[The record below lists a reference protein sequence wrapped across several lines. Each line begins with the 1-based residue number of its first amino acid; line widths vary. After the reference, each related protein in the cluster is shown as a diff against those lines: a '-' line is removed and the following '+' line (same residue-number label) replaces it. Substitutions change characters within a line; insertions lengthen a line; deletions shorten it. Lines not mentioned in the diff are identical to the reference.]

1 MSLYSASVKK
11 PITTLVVFIG
21 VIILGIYSF
30 FYLPVDFFPKLEPP
44 IITVFTFYQG
54 ANASDIEENITK
66 RLENNFSTL
75 TNLKKITSTSKE
87 NTSVLMLEF
96 EWGKNLDEAT
106 NEVRDALGR
115 AERYLPADAEK
126 PVIFKFS
133 ASMVPVII
141 YSVTADQSYA
151 ALTDILDNK
160 VVAPLNRIDGVGS
173 VMMIGG
179 PIRAV
184 MVDIDPRKL
193 DAYNLSLEQIGNA
206 LRTENID
213 MPAGNI
219 EMGMVNYPVR
229 VEGRFTN
236 SDQVKDIIISN
247 INSKVVYL
255 KDVATVRD
263 DLKKATLDD
272 KTNGRKSV
280 RLMVQK
286 QSGANTVQVAKD
298 VKAKLAEVTG
308 SLPEDVKIETV
319 IDTSD
324 YIQKSISNLTETI
337 YFAILFVI
345 LIVLFFLG
353 SWRATFIVFLSIPTS
368 LIVSFIYLF
377 LTDNSLNIITLSSIS
392 IAIGLVVDDAIV
404 VLENIVRNMKK
415 GSFPREAAIYGTN
428 EVAMAVISTTLT
440 IIAVFLPLT
449 MLGDLTGEIFA
460 PLGAVVT
467 ITIATSVIVSLTLT
481 PMMASRILK
490 ISKTKKEAK
499 SIGAKVAVF
508 NEKIITAIDAFY
520 EKTLK
525 FAVNNRPLIIIL
537 AILIFGS
544 SLFLVNRVGFEFMPA
559 SDNGRISAQ
568 VELIEGTRLDI
579 TTQLARKIEAIIKE
593 KYPEIEIISTSA
605 GSAESGSMLSIFQ
618 KSGSYIISFIMTLP
632 PVEERTRDIFEIS
645 DLLRQDL
652 AGFPE
657 IVKYSVN
664 PGSMTSSMSSSS
676 FGMSVGGGSTI
687 EVKIFGHD
695 FNNTNIVAEQVSAAL
710 KKIEGTRDV
719 TISRDKEKPELQV
732 KLNRD
737 KMSNLALSTVMVS
750 SAIRNRING
759 LTATQYREEG
769 EEYDIIINYDE
780 KFRQSTV
787 DLENMTIQ
795 NMRGQ
800 LIRLGDIASV
810 EQYFSPPNIER
821 ENKER
826 LVKVTAFLM
835 QTDLSTVT
843 AELNRQVSQ
852 MNIPPEIE
860 IEYGGSAKDMQD
872 SFRDLIILLVLSI
885 VLVYIVMAS
894 QFESFR
900 EPFIIMFSLPFAF
913 TGVFLALWISG
924 TTLNVISFIGA
935 IMLVGIVV
943 KNGIILVDYTNLLRD
958 RGVFLKS
965 AVVQGGRLRLRPV
978 LMTSLTMILA
988 MIPLVL
994 SKGEGSEIWRPMGI
1008 SLMGGLTFS
1017 TLITLIVIPV
1027 IYTIFGAAR
1036 MKRERKNN
1044 PSND

>member
-1 MSLYSASVKK
+1 
-11 PITTLVVFIG
+11 
-21 VIILGIYSF
+21 
-30 FYLPVDFFPKLEPP
+30 
-44 IITVFTFYQG
+44 
-54 ANASDIEENITK
+54 
-66 RLENNFSTL
+66 
-75 TNLKKITSTSKE
+75 
-87 NTSVLMLEF
+87 
-96 EWGKNLDEAT
+96 
-106 NEVRDALGR
+106 
-115 AERYLPADAEK
+115 
-126 PVIFKFS
+126 
-133 ASMVPVII
+133 
-141 YSVTADQSYA
+141 
-151 ALTDILDNK
+151 
-160 VVAPLNRIDGVGS
+160 
-173 VMMIGG
+173 
-179 PIRAV
+179 
-184 MVDIDPRKL
+184 
-193 DAYNLSLEQIGNA
+193 
-206 LRTENID
+206 
-213 MPAGNI
+213 
-219 EMGMVNYPVR
+219 MGMVNYPVR

-247 INSKVVYL
+247 VNSKVVYL

-308 SLPEDVKIETV
+308 SLPEDLKIETV

-377 LTDNSLNIITLSSIS
+377 LTGNSLNIITLSSIS

-404 VLENIVRNMKK
+404 VLENIIRNMKK
-415 GSFPREAAIYGTN
+415 GSFPREASIYGTN

-449 MLGDLTGEIFA
+449 MLGGLTGEIFG

-481 PMMASRILK
+481 PMLSSRILK

-499 SIGAKVAVF
+499 GIGAKVAGF
-508 NEKIITAIDAFY
+508 NEKIVTAIDTFY

-525 FAVNNRPLIIIL
+525 YAVNNRPLIIIL

-544 SLFLVNRVGFEFMPA
+544 SLFLVSRVGFEFMPE

-568 VELIEGTRLDI
+568 VELIEGTKLDI
-579 TTQLARKIEAIIKE
+579 TTKLARKIEAIIKE
-593 KYPEIEIISTSA
+593 KYPEISIISTSA
-605 GSAESGSMLSIFQ
+605 GSAESGSILSIFQ

-632 PVEERTRDIFEIS
+632 PVEERTRDIFVIS
-645 DLLRQDL
+645 DLLRKDL
-652 AGFPE
+652 AEFPE

-676 FGMSVGGGSTI
+676 FGMSVGGGSNI
-687 EVKIFGHD
+687 VVKIFGHD
-695 FNNTNIVAEQVSAAL
+695 FDNTNLIAEQVSTAL
-710 KKIEGTRDV
+710 KNIKGTRDV
-719 TISRDKEKPELQV
+719 TISRDKEKPELQI

-737 KMSNLALSTVMVS
+737 KMSSLALSTAMVS

-769 EEYDIIINYDE
+769 EEYDIVVNYE
-780 KFRQSTV
+780 ESFRQSTV

-800 LIRLGDIASV
+800 FIRLGDIASV
-810 EQYFSPPNIER
+810 EQFFSPPNIER

-826 LVKVTAFLM
+826 LVNVTASLTG
-835 QTDLSTVT
+835 TDLSAVT
-843 AELNRQVSQ
+843 TELDRQISQ
-852 MNIPPEIE
+852 MNIPSEID

-872 SFRDLIILLVLSI
+872 SFRDLILLLILSI
-885 VLVYIVMAS
+885 TLVYIVMAS

-958 RGVFLKS
+958 RGVSLKK
-965 AVVQGGRLRLRPV
+965 AVVHGGRLRLRPV

>member
-66 RLENNFSTL
+66 RLEDNFSTL

-247 INSKVVYL
+247 VNSKVVYL

-404 VLENIVRNMKK
+404 VLENIIRNMKK
-415 GSFPREAAIYGTN
+415 GSFPRVAAIYGTN
-428 EVAMAVISTTLT
+428 EVAMAVIATPLT

-499 SIGAKVAVF
+499 GIGAKVAGF
-508 NEKIITAIDAFY
+508 NERIITAIDAFY

-537 AILIFGS
+537 AVLIFGS
-544 SLFLVNRVGFEFMPA
+544 SLFLVSRVGFEFMPE

-568 VELIEGTRLDI
+568 VELIEGTKLDI

-826 LVKVTAFLM
+826 LVKVTASLM

>member
-1 MSLYSASVKK
+1 MSFYSASVKK

-21 VIILGIYSF
+21 VLILGIYSF
-30 FYLPVDFFPKLEPP
+30 LYLPVDLFPELEPP

-54 ANASDIEENITK
+54 ANASDIEENITR
-66 RLENNFSTL
+66 RLEDNFSTL

-96 EWGKNLDEAT
+96 DWGKNLDEAT
-106 NEVRDALGR
+106 NEVRDALNR
-115 AERYLPADAEK
+115 VERYLPSGAEK
-126 PVIFKFS
+126 PVILKFS

-151 ALTDILDNK
+151 ALTDLLDNK

-179 PIRAV
+179 PTRAV

-193 DAYNLSLEQIGNA
+193 DAYNLSLEQIGNV
-206 LRTENID
+206 LRAENID
-213 MPAGNI
+213 LPAGNI
-219 EMGMVNYPVR
+219 EMGMINYPIR
-229 VEGRFTN
+229 IEGRFTN

-272 KTNGRKSV
+272 KLNGRKSV
-280 RLMVQK
+280 RLMIQK

-298 VKAKLAEVTG
+298 VKAKLTEVVG
-308 SLPEDVKIETV
+308 SLPEDVKLETV

-337 YFAILFVI
+337 FFAILLVM

-353 SWRATFIVFLSIPTS
+353 SWRATFIVFLAIPTS
-368 LIVSFIYLF
+368 LIVSFIYLY
-377 LTDNSLNIITLSSIS
+377 LTNNSLNIITLSSIS

-415 GSFPREAAIYGTN
+415 GSFPREASIYGTN
-428 EVAMAVISTTLT
+428 EVAMAVIAATLT

-449 MLGDLTGEIFA
+449 MLGGLTGEIFG

-481 PMMASRILK
+481 PMLSSRILK

-499 SIGAKVAVF
+499 GIGAKVGGF
-508 NEKIITAIDAFY
+508 NERIITAIDTFY

-525 FAVNNRPLIIIL
+525 FSVNNRPLIIVL

-544 SLFLVNRVGFEFMPA
+544 SLFLVNRVGFEFMPE

-568 VELIEGTRLDI
+568 VELIEGTKLDN

-593 KYPEIEIISTSA
+593 KYPEINMISTSA
-605 GSAESGSMLSIFQ
+605 GSAESGSILSIFQ

-645 DLLRQDL
+645 DLLRKDL
-652 AGFPE
+652 AEFPE

-664 PGSMTSSMSSSS
+664 PGGMSSSMSSSS
-676 FGMSVGGGSTI
+676 FGMSVGGGSNI

-695 FNNTNIVAEQVSAAL
+695 FDNTNLVAEQVSTAL
-710 KKIEGTRDV
+710 KKIRGTRDV
-719 TISRDKEKPELQV
+719 TISRDKEKPELQI
-732 KLNRD
+732 KLDRD
-737 KMSNLALSTVMVS
+737 KMSNLALSTAMVS

-759 LTATQYREEG
+759 LIATQYREEG
-769 EEYDIIINYDE
+769 EEYDIVVNYDE
-780 KFRQSTV
+780 SFRQSSV

-795 NMRGQ
+795 NLRGQ
-800 LIRLGDIASV
+800 LIRLGDIASI
-810 EQYFSPPNIER
+810 EQFFSPPNIER
-821 ENKER
+821 EDKER
-826 LVKVTAFLM
+826 LVKVTASLM

-843 AELNRQVSQ
+843 TELNRQVSG
-852 MNIPPEIE
+852 MNIPPEID
-860 IEYGGSAKDMQD
+860 IEYGGSAKDMQE
-872 SFRDLIILLVLSI
+872 SFRDLIILLILSI
-885 VLVYIVMAS
+885 ILVYIVMAS

-943 KNGIILVDYTNLLRD
+943 KNGIILVDYINLLRD
-958 RGVFLKS
+958 RGVSLKK

-994 SKGEGSEIWRPMGI
+994 SRGEGSEIWRPMGI

-1036 MKRERKNN
+1036 MKRERKIN

>member
-66 RLENNFSTL
+66 RLEDNFSTL

-247 INSKVVYL
+247 VNSKVVYL

-298 VKAKLAEVTG
+298 VKAKLAEVSG

-428 EVAMAVISTTLT
+428 EVAMAVIATTLT

>member
-66 RLENNFSTL
+66 RLEDNFSTL

>member
-298 VKAKLAEVTG
+298 VKAKLAEVSG

-428 EVAMAVISTTLT
+428 EVAMAVIATTLT

-860 IEYGGSAKDMQD
+860 IEYGGSVKDMQD

>member
-66 RLENNFSTL
+66 RLEDNFSTL

-247 INSKVVYL
+247 VNSKVVYL

-404 VLENIVRNMKK
+404 VLENIIRNMKK

-499 SIGAKVAVF
+499 GIGAKVAGF
-508 NEKIITAIDAFY
+508 NERIITAIDAFY

-537 AILIFGS
+537 AVLIFGS
-544 SLFLVNRVGFEFMPA
+544 SLFLVSRVGFEFMPE

-568 VELIEGTRLDI
+568 VELIEGTKLDI
-579 TTQLARKIEAIIKE
+579 TTQLARKIEGIIRE
-593 KYPEIEIISTSA
+593 KYPEISIISTSA

-787 DLENMTIQ
+787 DLENMNIQ

-826 LVKVTAFLM
+826 LVKVTASLM

-1027 IYTIFGAAR
+1027 KYTIFGAAR

>member
-30 FYLPVDFFPKLEPP
+30 FYLPVDFFPKLEPL

-66 RLENNFSTL
+66 RLEDNFSTL

-247 INSKVVYL
+247 VNSKVVYL

-499 SIGAKVAVF
+499 GIGAKVAGF
-508 NEKIITAIDAFY
+508 NERIITAIDAFY

-537 AILIFGS
+537 AVLIFGS
-544 SLFLVNRVGFEFMPA
+544 SLFLVSRVGFEFMPE

-568 VELIEGTRLDI
+568 VELIEGTKLDI
-579 TTQLARKIEAIIKE
+579 TTQLARKIEGIIRE
-593 KYPEIEIISTSA
+593 KYPEISIISTSA

-632 PVEERTRDIFEIS
+632 PVEERTRDIFVIS
-645 DLLRQDL
+645 DLLRKDL
-652 AGFPE
+652 AEFPE

-676 FGMSVGGGSTI
+676 FGMSVGGGSNI
-687 EVKIFGHD
+687 VVKIFGHD
-695 FNNTNIVAEQVSAAL
+695 FDNTNIVAEQVSAAL

-826 LVKVTAFLM
+826 FVNVTASLM

>member
-66 RLENNFSTL
+66 RLEDNFSTL

-247 INSKVVYL
+247 VNSKVVYL

-324 YIQKSISNLTETI
+324 YIQRSISNLTETI

-404 VLENIVRNMKK
+404 VLENIIRNMKK

-499 SIGAKVAVF
+499 GIGAKVAGF
-508 NEKIITAIDAFY
+508 NERIITAIDAFY

-537 AILIFGS
+537 AVLIFGS
-544 SLFLVNRVGFEFMPA
+544 SLFLVSRVGFEFMPE

-568 VELIEGTRLDI
+568 VELIEGTKLDI
-579 TTQLARKIEAIIKE
+579 TTQLARKIEGIIRE
-593 KYPEIEIISTSA
+593 KYPEISIISTSA
-605 GSAESGSMLSIFQ
+605 GSAESGSILSIFQ

-632 PVEERTRDIFEIS
+632 PVEERTRDIFVIS
-645 DLLRQDL
+645 DLLRKDL
-652 AGFPE
+652 AEFPE

-676 FGMSVGGGSTI
+676 FGMSVGGGSNI
-687 EVKIFGHD
+687 VVKIFGHD
-695 FNNTNIVAEQVSAAL
+695 FDNTNLIAEQVSTAL
-710 KKIEGTRDV
+710 KNIKGTRDV
-719 TISRDKEKPELQV
+719 TISRDKEKPELQI

-737 KMSNLALSTVMVS
+737 KMSSLALSTAMVS

-769 EEYDIIINYDE
+769 EEYDIVVNYE
-780 KFRQSTV
+780 ESFRQSTV

-800 LIRLGDIASV
+800 FIRLGDIASV
-810 EQYFSPPNIER
+810 EQFFSPPNIER

-826 LVKVTAFLM
+826 LVNVTASLTG
-835 QTDLSTVT
+835 TDLSAVT
-843 AELNRQVSQ
+843 TELDRQISQ
-852 MNIPPEIE
+852 MNIPSEID

-872 SFRDLIILLVLSI
+872 SFRDLILLLILSI
-885 VLVYIVMAS
+885 TLVYIVMAS

-958 RGVFLKS
+958 RGVSLKK
-965 AVVQGGRLRLRPV
+965 AVVHGGRLRLRPV

>member
-66 RLENNFSTL
+66 RLEDNFSTL

-247 INSKVVYL
+247 VNSKVVYL

-324 YIQKSISNLTETI
+324 YIQRSISNLTETI

-826 LVKVTAFLM
+826 LVKVTASLM

>member
-1 MSLYSASVKK
+1 
-11 PITTLVVFIG
+11 
-21 VIILGIYSF
+21 
-30 FYLPVDFFPKLEPP
+30 
-44 IITVFTFYQG
+44 
-54 ANASDIEENITK
+54 
-66 RLENNFSTL
+66 
-75 TNLKKITSTSKE
+75 
-87 NTSVLMLEF
+87 MLEF

-298 VKAKLAEVTG
+298 VKAKLAEVSG

-428 EVAMAVISTTLT
+428 EVAMAVIATTLT

>member
-298 VKAKLAEVTG
+298 VKAKLAEVSG

-428 EVAMAVISTTLT
+428 EVAMAVIATTLT

>member
-66 RLENNFSTL
+66 RLEDNFSTL

-298 VKAKLAEVTG
+298 VKAKLAEVSG

-428 EVAMAVISTTLT
+428 EVAMAVIATTLT

-826 LVKVTAFLM
+826 LVKVTASLM

>member
-66 RLENNFSTL
+66 RLEDNFSTL

-247 INSKVVYL
+247 VNSKVVYL

-404 VLENIVRNMKK
+404 VLENIIRNMKK

-499 SIGAKVAVF
+499 GIGAKVAGF
-508 NEKIITAIDAFY
+508 NERIITAIDAFY

-537 AILIFGS
+537 AVLIFGS
-544 SLFLVNRVGFEFMPA
+544 SLFLVSRVGFEFMPE

-568 VELIEGTRLDI
+568 VELIEGTKLDI
-579 TTQLARKIEAIIKE
+579 TTQLARKIEGIIRE
-593 KYPEIEIISTSA
+593 KYPEISIISTSA

-632 PVEERTRDIFEIS
+632 PVEERTRDIFVIS
-645 DLLRQDL
+645 DLLRKDL
-652 AGFPE
+652 AEFPE

-695 FNNTNIVAEQVSAAL
+695 FDNTNIVAEQVSAAL

-826 LVKVTAFLM
+826 LVKVTASLM

-872 SFRDLIILLVLSI
+872 SFRDLILLLILSI
-885 VLVYIVMAS
+885 TLVYIVMAS

>member
-66 RLENNFSTL
+66 RLEDNFSTL

-247 INSKVVYL
+247 VNSKVVYL

-324 YIQKSISNLTETI
+324 YIQRSISNLTETI

-499 SIGAKVAVF
+499 GIGAKVAGF
-508 NEKIITAIDAFY
+508 NERIITAIDAFY

-826 LVKVTAFLM
+826 LVKVTASLM

>member
-66 RLENNFSTL
+66 RLEDNFSTL

-247 INSKVVYL
+247 VNSKVVYL

-404 VLENIVRNMKK
+404 VLENIIRNMKK

-499 SIGAKVAVF
+499 GIGAKVAGF
-508 NEKIITAIDAFY
+508 NERIITAIDAFY

-537 AILIFGS
+537 AVLIFGS
-544 SLFLVNRVGFEFMPA
+544 SLFLVSRVGFEFMPE

-568 VELIEGTRLDI
+568 VELIEGTKLDI
-579 TTQLARKIEAIIKE
+579 TTQLARKIEGIIRE
-593 KYPEIEIISTSA
+593 KYPEISIISTSA

-632 PVEERTRDIFEIS
+632 PVEERTRDIFVIS
-645 DLLRQDL
+645 DLLRKDL
-652 AGFPE
+652 AEFPE

-664 PGSMTSSMSSSS
+664 PGSMTSSMSSST

-695 FNNTNIVAEQVSAAL
+695 FDNTNIVAEQVSAAL

>member
-66 RLENNFSTL
+66 RLEDNFSTL

-247 INSKVVYL
+247 VNSKVVYL

-404 VLENIVRNMKK
+404 VLENIIRNMKK

-499 SIGAKVAVF
+499 GIGAKVAGF
-508 NEKIITAIDAFY
+508 NERIITAIDAFY

-537 AILIFGS
+537 AVLIFGS
-544 SLFLVNRVGFEFMPA
+544 SLFLVSRVGFEFMP
-559 SDNGRISAQ
+559 DNPAC
-568 VELIEGTRLDI
+568 
-579 TTQLARKIEAIIKE
+579 
-593 KYPEIEIISTSA
+593 P
-605 GSAESGSMLSIFQ
+605 
-618 KSGSYIISFIMTLP
+618 
-632 PVEERTRDIFEIS
+632 
-645 DLLRQDL
+645 
-652 AGFPE
+652 
-657 IVKYSVN
+657 
-664 PGSMTSSMSSSS
+664 
-676 FGMSVGGGSTI
+676 
-687 EVKIFGHD
+687 
-695 FNNTNIVAEQVSAAL
+695 
-710 KKIEGTRDV
+710 
-719 TISRDKEKPELQV
+719 
-732 KLNRD
+732 
-737 KMSNLALSTVMVS
+737 
-750 SAIRNRING
+750 
-759 LTATQYREEG
+759 
-769 EEYDIIINYDE
+769 
-780 KFRQSTV
+780 
-787 DLENMTIQ
+787 
-795 NMRGQ
+795 
-800 LIRLGDIASV
+800 
-810 EQYFSPPNIER
+810 
-821 ENKER
+821 
-826 LVKVTAFLM
+826 
-835 QTDLSTVT
+835 
-843 AELNRQVSQ
+843 
-852 MNIPPEIE
+852 
-860 IEYGGSAKDMQD
+860 
-872 SFRDLIILLVLSI
+872 
-885 VLVYIVMAS
+885 
-894 QFESFR
+894 
-900 EPFIIMFSLPFAF
+900 
-913 TGVFLALWISG
+913 
-924 TTLNVISFIGA
+924 
-935 IMLVGIVV
+935 
-943 KNGIILVDYTNLLRD
+943 
-958 RGVFLKS
+958 
-965 AVVQGGRLRLRPV
+965 
-978 LMTSLTMILA
+978 
-988 MIPLVL
+988 
-994 SKGEGSEIWRPMGI
+994 
-1008 SLMGGLTFS
+1008 
-1017 TLITLIVIPV
+1017 
-1027 IYTIFGAAR
+1027 
-1036 MKRERKNN
+1036 
-1044 PSND
+1044 

>member
-66 RLENNFSTL
+66 RLEDNFSTL

-229 VEGRFTN
+229 VEGRFTS

-298 VKAKLAEVTG
+298 VKAKLAEVSG

-428 EVAMAVISTTLT
+428 EVAMAVIATTLT

-499 SIGAKVAVF
+499 GIGAKVAGF
-508 NEKIITAIDAFY
+508 NERIITAIDAFY

-537 AILIFGS
+537 AVLIFGS
-544 SLFLVNRVGFEFMPA
+544 SLFLVSRVG
-559 SDNGRISAQ
+559 S
-568 VELIEGTRLDI
+568 V
-579 TTQLARKIEAIIKE
+579 
-593 KYPEIEIISTSA
+593 
-605 GSAESGSMLSIFQ
+605 
-618 KSGSYIISFIMTLP
+618 SYTHLPLP
-632 PVEERTRDIFEIS
+632 P
-645 DLLRQDL
+645 
-652 AGFPE
+652 
-657 IVKYSVN
+657 
-664 PGSMTSSMSSSS
+664 
-676 FGMSVGGGSTI
+676 
-687 EVKIFGHD
+687 
-695 FNNTNIVAEQVSAAL
+695 
-710 KKIEGTRDV
+710 
-719 TISRDKEKPELQV
+719 
-732 KLNRD
+732 
-737 KMSNLALSTVMVS
+737 
-750 SAIRNRING
+750 
-759 LTATQYREEG
+759 
-769 EEYDIIINYDE
+769 
-780 KFRQSTV
+780 
-787 DLENMTIQ
+787 
-795 NMRGQ
+795 
-800 LIRLGDIASV
+800 
-810 EQYFSPPNIER
+810 
-821 ENKER
+821 
-826 LVKVTAFLM
+826 
-835 QTDLSTVT
+835 
-843 AELNRQVSQ
+843 
-852 MNIPPEIE
+852 
-860 IEYGGSAKDMQD
+860 
-872 SFRDLIILLVLSI
+872 
-885 VLVYIVMAS
+885 
-894 QFESFR
+894 
-900 EPFIIMFSLPFAF
+900 
-913 TGVFLALWISG
+913 
-924 TTLNVISFIGA
+924 
-935 IMLVGIVV
+935 
-943 KNGIILVDYTNLLRD
+943 
-958 RGVFLKS
+958 
-965 AVVQGGRLRLRPV
+965 
-978 LMTSLTMILA
+978 
-988 MIPLVL
+988 
-994 SKGEGSEIWRPMGI
+994 
-1008 SLMGGLTFS
+1008 
-1017 TLITLIVIPV
+1017 
-1027 IYTIFGAAR
+1027 IYYV
-1036 MKRERKNN
+1036 
-1044 PSND
+1044 

>member
-298 VKAKLAEVTG
+298 VKAKLAEVSG

-428 EVAMAVISTTLT
+428 EVAMAVIATTLT

-826 LVKVTAFLM
+826 LVKVTASLM

>member
-66 RLENNFSTL
+66 RLEDNFSTL

-298 VKAKLAEVTG
+298 VKAKLAEVSG

-428 EVAMAVISTTLT
+428 EVAMAVIATTLT

>member
-66 RLENNFSTL
+66 RLEDNFSTL

-298 VKAKLAEVTG
+298 VKAKLAEVSG

-428 EVAMAVISTTLT
+428 EVAMAVIATTLT

-860 IEYGGSAKDMQD
+860 IEYGGSVKDMQD

>member
-66 RLENNFSTL
+66 RLEDNFSTL

-247 INSKVVYL
+247 VNSKVVYL

-324 YIQKSISNLTETI
+324 YIQRSISNLTETI

-404 VLENIVRNMKK
+404 VLENIIRNMKK

-499 SIGAKVAVF
+499 GIGAKVAGF
-508 NEKIITAIDAFY
+508 NERIITAIDAFY

-537 AILIFGS
+537 AVLIFGS
-544 SLFLVNRVGFEFMPA
+544 SLFLVSRVGFEFMPE

-568 VELIEGTRLDI
+568 VELIEGTKLDI

-826 LVKVTAFLM
+826 LVKVTASLM

>member
-247 INSKVVYL
+247 VNSKVVYL

-298 VKAKLAEVTG
+298 VKAKLAEVSG

-428 EVAMAVISTTLT
+428 EVAMAVIATTLT

-826 LVKVTAFLM
+826 LVKVTASLM